1 MIGMGGLTAAV
12 AEVKPSLSAWFE
24 SARNVALFATEG
36 GLYDDLVA
44 YMRKRRL
51 L

>member
-1 MIGMGGLTAAV
+1 MIGMDDLTAAV
-12 AEVKPSLSAWFE
+12 AEVRPSLSAWFE
-24 SARNVALFATEG
+24 TARNVALFANEG

-44 YMRKRRL
+44 YMRTHRL